1 MLKKLT
7 PVLLLI
13 LLYCQLL
20 LAQTTQKVNKIVP
33 IAGMLTLQELQSDF
47 DLLRNCI
54 MESHGGLYRFSD
66 SLKLNQKFDRY
77 RANLDTVHSRLGFI
91 SLISAMLAEPGD
103 GHMRL
108 EYDSITTV
116 LLGTAKLFPFRVML
130 TGDRFMVVYNETK
143 ENTTIVP
150 GMEIISINGHKIS
163 ALTKLILPKIPG
175 DGYIQT
181 GKRRKLERNFPQHYW
196 LFADQSNE
204 FTVVT
209 KNANGDEVS
218 TKVSGVLTSERLTN
232 RNGNPVNQ
240 KMLSA
245 MAKLDGPKDN
255 FLLKFPEGTTVAS
268 LRIRTFDDSH
278 FMAGLDSVFNLIQ
291 RKKPTALILDLR
303 GNGGGVD
310 NYGAALVS
318 HFTAKPF
325 RYFEKIWVRS
335 IAPSFATWK
344 PHTYEDLLKGT
355 VRDVNGGYLVK
366 PELHSGVAEQQP
378 AEEPF
383 TGKLIVLIDGG
394 TFSTSSDVTAILG
407 EVNEPLFIG
416 EETAGAREGNTSGL
430 NALIKLPYSGLSL
443 KIQMYGYRNAVKTK
457 NKGRGTLPDY
467 LLVNGITDLLDG
479 NDRQLERA
487 LMLAQ
492 KH

>member
-1 MLKKLT
+1 
-7 PVLLLI
+7 
-13 LLYCQLL
+13 
-20 LAQTTQKVNKIVP
+20 
-33 IAGMLTLQELQSDF
+33 MLTLQELQSDF

-150 GMEIISINGHKIS
+150 GMEIVSINGHKIS
-163 ALTKLILPKIPG
+163 ALTKLILPKISG
-175 DGYIQT
+175 DGYMQT

-196 LFADQSNE
+196 LFVDQSNE
-204 FTVVT
+204 FTVVAKDT
-209 KNANGDEVS
+209 NGDEVI

-232 RNGNPVNQ
+232 RFGNPVNQ
-240 KMLSA
+240 QMLSA

-255 FLLKFPEGTTVAS
+255 FFLKFPEGAAVAS

-291 RKKPTALILDLR
+291 SKKPTALILDLR

-325 RYFEKIWVRS
+325 RYLALGYASCMHTRQNDYSTTGSTIVEANGSGHGKRS
-335 IAPSFATWK
+335 KS
-344 PHTYEDLLKGT
+344 
-355 VRDVNGGYLVK
+355 
-366 PELHSGVAEQQP
+366 
-378 AEEPF
+378 
-383 TGKLIVLIDGG
+383 
-394 TFSTSSDVTAILG
+394 
-407 EVNEPLFIG
+407 
-416 EETAGAREGNTSGL
+416 
-430 NALIKLPYSGLSL
+430 
-443 KIQMYGYRNAVKTK
+443 
-457 NKGRGTLPDY
+457 
-467 LLVNGITDLLDG
+467 
-479 NDRQLERA
+479 
-487 LMLAQ
+487 
-492 KH
+492 